1 MHVISILCLSYLC
14 CSYHVVL
21 ILSMLCARYWE
32 AIKKWDEALL
42 LTPDDGKMLEMK
54 AQVKINHCS
63 LWGGGGVDVCV
74 CVTVCV

>member
-1 MHVISILCLSYLC
+1 
-14 CSYHVVL
+14 
-21 ILSMLCARYWE
+21 MLCARYWE

-63 LWGGGGVDVCV
+63 LWEGGLWMFVCVCVCDCVCVSVCLCV
-74 CVTVCV
+74 CVTVCVTVCVCV